1 MTGTTSSRR
10 TPVTL
15 LIGLVVLAIVLVIAF
30 VGQDDGI
37 VGGPGDPD
45 GTGPDGLLALRL
57 LIEETGGSTIR
68 NLGLPPDDVD
78 VALLVFQ
85 PLPPINLQDIQTA
98 PPEPDWEPLLEWVE
112 RGGVLITSVEVD
124 GGPLGGAFE
133 PDEDAILDR
142 GVCTVPQL
150 ASVQQVRPREYQRVT
165 ADADDAQCFGDE
177 DGSLVVTRSIGGG
190 QLIRLGSSGAFTN
203 RALDDAENGAFAA
216 RLFELEDAPTVGFLS
231 RAPVFFEVDADGE
244 IVRDG
249 EGVPTESTSTFGSD
263 QPIDEDGNPIGS
275 GDSGLLDL
283 IPRSVIATIIALA
296 VSLLLYAIA
305 RGRRLGS
312 PIEEPLPIE
321 LPSSSFVEAVGRSY
335 GRVQD
340 APARSANILRADLRA
355 DIARRVGLPA
365 NTPTPELVKA
375 LAGND
380 ELIGLLEGTGEMN
393 DDRLVETAQEL
404 VNARSR
410 MERGGVA
417 VLATSDAFTEP
428 KAGSS
433 AQNASQTRK
442 DMP

>member
-1 MTGTTSSRR
+1 M
-10 TPVTL
+10 
-15 LIGLVVLAIVLVIAF
+15 
-30 VGQDDGI
+30 
-37 VGGPGDPD
+37 
-45 GTGPDGLLALRL
+45 
-57 LIEETGGSTIR
+57 
-68 NLGLPPDDVD
+68 
-78 VALLVFQ
+78 
-85 PLPPINLQDIQTA
+85 
-98 PPEPDWEPLLEWVE
+98 
-112 RGGVLITSVEVD
+112 
-124 GGPLGGAFE
+124 
-133 PDEDAILDR
+133 
-142 GVCTVPQL
+142 
-150 ASVQQVRPREYQRVT
+150 
-165 ADADDAQCFGDE
+165 
-177 DGSLVVTRSIGGG
+177 
-190 QLIRLGSSGAFTN
+190 
-203 RALDDAENGAFAA
+203 
-216 RLFELEDAPTVGFLS
+216 
-231 RAPVFFEVDADGE
+231 
-244 IVRDG
+244 
-249 EGVPTESTSTFGSD
+249 
-263 QPIDEDGNPIGS
+263 
-275 GDSGLLDL
+275 
-283 IPRSVIATIIALA
+283 IATIIALA

-365 NTPTPELVKA
+365 NTPTAELVKA

>member
-1 MTGTTSSRR
+1 M
-10 TPVTL
+10 
-15 LIGLVVLAIVLVIAF
+15 VLVIAF

-124 GGPLGGAFE
+124 GGPVGGAFE

-165 ADADDAQCFGDE
+165 ADAGDAQCFGDE

-340 APARSANILRADLRA
+340 APARSANILRDDLRA

-365 NTPTPELVKA
+365 NTPTAELVKA

-404 VNARSR
+404 VNARSQI
-410 MERGGVA
+410 ERGGVA

-428 KAGSS
+428 KAESS